1 VDFGWLSLLPP
12 LVAIALAVLL
22 RQVIIPLLVAIVCG
36 AAILNGAGEGV
47 LSFLWGTARGTFL
60 FIWDSVTSY
69 DHLRALLFS
78 LLLGAMVGVLEYGGG
93 MVALVERFASRV
105 RSRRGAQT
113 LITALGLGI
122 FFDDYANTLLV
133 GGTMRTTADRY
144 GISRAKLA
152 YLVDTTSAPVAGLSP
167 ISTWIV
173 TEISYVAAG
182 LAAAS
187 ITDVSAFG
195 LLIASLPF
203 RFYPIL
209 ALVMVVAI
217 AVSDRDFGPMRD
229 EVPEPYDLQGQASDQ
244 KSRASRSLGWAAI
257 VTIVG
262 CIAGV
267 MISLTLS
274 GLDGVTSEGT
284 DMIRMIG
291 GIISHGDSYGAL
303 IHGGLTGLTLALLT
317 HRWLGGPSWR
327 LLGYG
332 AYRGALQMLPAMAIL
347 WLAWALSAQTDAP
360 QLNTGGYIAGWLS
373 ERVSPVYL
381 PTAVFLISSGVAFST
396 GTSWGTMAIITPIS
410 MHLAITVTNG
420 QPYDPIA
427 LATLGSVLAG
437 SIFGDH
443 CSPISDTTVLSSRAS
458 GCDHMTHVRTQM
470 PYALSVG
477 GISIVMG
484 TIPVAFGISPYVCL
498 LLGCLATIGMVAF
511 VGKKPDDPAE
521 EVSH

>member
-1 VDFGWLSLLPP
+1 MLSLLPP
-12 LVAIALAVLL
+12 LVAIGMAIWL
-22 RQVIIPLLVAIVCG
+22 RQVIVPLLVAILFG
-36 AAILNGAGEGV
+36 AAILHGAGQGPV
-47 LSFLWGTARGTFL
+47 DFFVGTVRGTLSF
-60 FIWDSVTSY
+60 IWESITSR

-93 MVALVERFASRV
+93 MVALVEKLASRV
-105 RSRRGAQT
+105 KSRRGAQT
-113 LITALGLGI
+113 LITALGFGI

-167 ISTWIV
+167 ISTWVV

-187 ITDVSAFG
+187 MTDVSAFG

-209 ALVMVVAI
+209 ALVMVIAI
-217 AVSDRDFGPMRD
+217 AVSDRDFGPMRR
-229 EVPEPYDLQGQASDQ
+229 ETSEPYDTSDEYRSSIGR
-244 KSRASRSLGWAAI
+244 SRYLGWASVI
-257 VTIVG
+257 TIGG

-267 MISLTLS
+267 LLSLTHS
-274 GLDGVTSEGT
+274 GLKSVSVDNT
-284 DMIRMIG
+284 DFVRMIG
-291 GIISHGDSYGAL
+291 EIIRQGDSYGAL
-303 IHGGLTGLTLALLT
+303 IHGGMAGLTLALLT
-317 HRWLGGPSWR
+317 HRWLGGPAWSR
-327 LLGYG
+327 LGYG
-332 AYRGALQMLPAMAIL
+332 AYRGALQMLPAMVIL
-347 WLAWALSAQTDAP
+347 WLAWALSAQTDAS

-373 ERVSPVYL
+373 ERVSPVLL

-396 GTSWGTMAIITPIS
+396 GTSWGTMAILTPIS
-410 MHLAITVTNG
+410 MHLAISVSNG
-420 QPYDPIA
+420 EPYDPVA

-437 SIFGDH
+437 AIFGDH

-458 GCDHMTHVRTQM
+458 GCDHMTHVRTQL

-477 GISIVMG
+477 VASIVFG
-484 TIPVAFGISPYVCL
+484 TIPVVFGVSPYLCLASGGVATICLVL
-498 LLGCLATIGMVAF
+498 LL
-511 VGKKPDDPAE
+511 GKKPDLPSQD
-521 EVSH
+521 VLST